1 MQSNLDKSES
11 PNEFLSSFWVS
22 QVDKFNK
29 MNLFDD
35 IKKRLSKSDREV
47 VKLSELMLKFSE
59 VYNAVRNT
67 KDDYWQDYDPIV
79 RQKISD
85 LKIIKAKAIT
95 PILMVAA
102 IKFSKEEFRK
112 LLNYLVVIQVRYILI
127 CEEGTQKY
135 SAELTKIPRKIHDGD
150 LVKARKVFDH
160 LNAAGLYMSDEDF
173 KKAFAEISISDTKK
187 VKYLLSEIEHY
198 MSGADRVVNPNG
210 SIVNIEHLI
219 PKNESQNWTKKIT
232 KIEPDEYSKQ
242 VNRLGNL
249 FLTNAKINGKMKQY
263 DFLTKQEILFSIP
276 CEFETTKTLKNADL
290 WNIDKIKERQAELAR
305 IAVSTWRI

>member
-1 MQSNLDKSES
+1 
-11 PNEFLSSFWVS
+11 
-22 QVDKFNK
+22 
-29 MNLFDD
+29 
-35 IKKRLSKSDREV
+35 
-47 VKLSELMLKFSE
+47 
-59 VYNAVRNT
+59 
-67 KDDYWQDYDPIV
+67 
-79 RQKISD
+79 
-85 LKIIKAKAIT
+85 
-95 PILMVAA
+95 
-102 IKFSKEEFRK
+102 
-112 LLNYLVVIQVRYILI
+112 
-127 CEEGTQKY
+127 
-135 SAELTKIPRKIHDGD
+135 
-150 LVKARKVFDH
+150 
-160 LNAAGLYMSDEDF
+160 MSDEDF